1 MKTKIIIA
9 TAAVIIAAVAVT
21 LFISLGTKSDK
32 AVSSEKGQQEL
43 SASPTNLLCPEAS
56 STAFANNFVY
66 YKTYDGIAE
75 YDIESDSLA
84 MIKVK
89 LQEYS
94 NLSCYTIYDGVI
106 YAVRSVYNSATQKE
120 DYSIAPGTDAAP
132 FRNTVDY
139 NSGEVTEVYS
149 APKDS
154 ILGCMSM
161 DKDGDIYFV
170 EGKYKKSETDE
181 NGFSTGYA
189 LYKYDIKISD
199 KSEIT
204 KANTY
209 YISDG
214 KLYFTRLCPKTDTV
228 RLFIAPLSDPQNV
241 KDTGIDV
248 GSQISENTPYMYY
261 PADGDVYYSNGK
273 NKLYRYNE
281 DNEKSDTVC
290 TFKDKS
296 FVRYFQYFNNTMI
309 VLVREPNDNGKMYQ
323 YVLYYLDNDNKPQK
337 IIDDAKLNE
346 KYFYGYEYIDYM
358 TIFNN
363 CEDYFLLSTYNPDAD
378 TAAYLVDKDFKLHK
392 FISNGEWDYD
402 TYAEI
407 QSEM

>member
-120 DYSIAPGTDAAP
+120 DYSIVA
-132 FRNTVDY
+132 VDY

-181 NGFSTGYA
+181 NGFSTGYS
-189 LYKYDIKISD
+189 LYKYSLKNSD

-261 PADGDVYYSNGK
+261 PADGNVYYSNGE

>member
-120 DYSIAPGTDAAP
+120 DYSIV
-132 FRNTVDY
+132 TVDY

-181 NGFSTGYA
+181 NGFSTGYS
-189 LYKYDIKISD
+189 LYKYALKNSD

-261 PADGDVYYSNGK
+261 PTDGDVYYSNGE

-309 VLVREPNDNGKMYQ
+309 VLVCEPNDNGKMYQ

>member
-120 DYSIAPGTDAAP
+120 DYSIV
-132 FRNTVDY
+132 TVDY

-181 NGFSTGYA
+181 NGFSTGYS
-189 LYKYDIKISD
+189 LYKYALKNSD

-209 YISDG
+209 YIIDG

-248 GSQISENTPYMYY
+248 GSDISENTPYMYY
-261 PADGDVYYSNGK
+261 PADGDVYYSNGE

-363 CEDYFLLSTYNPDAD
+363 CEDYFLLSTYDPDAD

-407 QSEM
+407 QSGM

>member
-9 TAAVIIAAVAVT
+9 TAAVIIAAVAVA

-120 DYSIAPGTDAAP
+120 DYSIV
-132 FRNTVDY
+132 TVDY

-181 NGFSTGYA
+181 NGFSTGYS
-189 LYKYDIKISD
+189 LYKYALKNSD

-290 TFKDKS
+290 TFRDKS

>member
-120 DYSIAPGTDAAP
+120 DYSIV
-132 FRNTVDY
+132 TVDY

-181 NGFSTGYA
+181 NGFSTGYS
-189 LYKYDIKISD
+189 LYKYALKNSD

-296 FVRYFQYFNNTMI
+296 FGRYFQYFNNTMI

>member
-120 DYSIAPGTDAAP
+120 DYSIV
-132 FRNTVDY
+132 TVDY

-170 EGKYKKSETDE
+170 EGKYKKSETNE
-181 NGFSTGYA
+181 NGFSTGYS
-189 LYKYDIKISD
+189 LYKYALKNSD

-261 PADGDVYYSNGK
+261 PTAGDVYYSNGK

>member
-120 DYSIAPGTDAAP
+120 DYSIV
-132 FRNTVDY
+132 TVDY

-181 NGFSTGYA
+181 NGFSTGYS
-189 LYKYDIKISD
+189 LYKYALKNSD

-261 PADGDVYYSNGK
+261 PTDGDVYYSNGE
-273 NKLYRYNE
+273 NKLYGYNE

>member
-120 DYSIAPGTDAAP
+120 DYSIV
-132 FRNTVDY
+132 TVDY

-181 NGFSTGYA
+181 NGFSTGYS
-189 LYKYDIKISD
+189 LYKYALKNSD

-261 PADGDVYYSNGK
+261 PADGDVYYSNGE

-363 CEDYFLLSTYNPDAD
+363 REDYFLLSTYDPDAD

>member
-32 AVSSEKGQQEL
+32 AVSFEKGQQEL

-120 DYSIAPGTDAAP
+120 DYSIV
-132 FRNTVDY
+132 TVDY

-181 NGFSTGYA
+181 NGFSTGYS
-189 LYKYDIKISD
+189 LYKYALKNSD

-209 YISDG
+209 YIKVGDKYLYNSVNATNRR
-214 KLYFTRLCPKTDTV
+214 LYF
-228 RLFIAPLSDPQNV
+228 
-241 KDTGIDV
+241 KDTTDGAEWVFANKNNGTGVVASNNATYLMTPSANSNYLRSYKTETQTKV
-248 GSQISENTPYMYY
+248 G
-261 PADGDVYYSNGK
+261 VFF
-273 NKLYRYNE
+273 
-281 DNEKSDTVC
+281 
-290 TFKDKS
+290 FKK
-296 FVRYFQYFNNTMI
+296 
-309 VLVREPNDNGKMYQ
+309 E
-323 YVLYYLDNDNKPQK
+323 
-337 IIDDAKLNE
+337 
-346 KYFYGYEYIDYM
+346 
-358 TIFNN
+358 
-363 CEDYFLLSTYNPDAD
+363 
-378 TAAYLVDKDFKLHK
+378 
-392 FISNGEWDYD
+392 
-402 TYAEI
+402 
-407 QSEM
+407 

>member
-120 DYSIAPGTDAAP
+120 DYSIV
-132 FRNTVDY
+132 TVDY

-181 NGFSTGYA
+181 NGFSTGYS
-189 LYKYDIKISD
+189 LYKYALKNSD

-407 QSEM
+407 QSGM

>member
-32 AVSSEKGQQEL
+32 AVSSEKDQQEL

-120 DYSIAPGTDAAP
+120 DYSIV
-132 FRNTVDY
+132 TVDY

-181 NGFSTGYA
+181 NGFSTGYS
-189 LYKYDIKISD
+189 LYKYALKNSD

-261 PADGDVYYSNGK
+261 PTDGDVYYSNGE

-363 CEDYFLLSTYNPDAD
+363 CEDYFLLSTYDPDAD

>member
-120 DYSIAPGTDAAP
+120 DYSIV
-132 FRNTVDY
+132 TVDY

-181 NGFSTGYA
+181 NGFSTGYS
-189 LYKYDIKISD
+189 LYKYALKNSD

-209 YISDG
+209 YIIDG

-248 GSQISENTPYMYY
+248 GSDISENTPYMYY

-363 CEDYFLLSTYNPDAD
+363 CEDYFLLSTYDPDAD

>member
-120 DYSIAPGTDAAP
+120 DYSIV
-132 FRNTVDY
+132 TVDY

-181 NGFSTGYA
+181 NGFSTGYS
-189 LYKYDIKISD
+189 LYKYALKNSN

-261 PADGDVYYSNGK
+261 PTDGDVYYSNGE

-363 CEDYFLLSTYNPDAD
+363 CEDYFLLSTYDPDAD

>member
-9 TAAVIIAAVAVT
+9 AAALIIAAVAVT
-21 LFISLGTKSDK
+21 LFVSLGTKSDN

-106 YAVRSVYNSATQKE
+106 YAVRSAYNSATQKE
-120 DYSIAPGTDAAP
+120 EYSIV
-132 FRNTVDY
+132 TVDY

-149 APKDS
+149 TPKGS
-154 ILGCMSM
+154 VIGCMSM
-161 DKDGDIYFV
+161 DKDGYIYFV
-170 EGKYKKSETDE
+170 DGKYTKGETDD
-181 NGFSTGYA
+181 NGFNTGYA
-189 LYKYDIKISD
+189 LYKYDIKSTD

-248 GSQISENTPYMYY
+248 GSDISENTPYMYY
-261 PADGDVYYSNGK
+261 PADGDVYYSNGE

-363 CEDYFLLSTYNPDAD
+363 CEDYFLLSTYDPDAD

>member
-1 MKTKIIIA
+1 MTTKIIIA

-120 DYSIAPGTDAAP
+120 DYSIV
-132 FRNTVDY
+132 TVDY

-181 NGFSTGYA
+181 NGFSTGYS
-189 LYKYDIKISD
+189 LYKYALKNSD

-261 PADGDVYYSNGK
+261 PTDGDVYYSNGE

-363 CEDYFLLSTYNPDAD
+363 CEDYFLLSTYDPDAD

>member
-120 DYSIAPGTDAAP
+120 EYSIV
-132 FRNTVDY
+132 TVDY

-181 NGFSTGYA
+181 NGFSTGYS
-189 LYKYDIKISD
+189 LYKYALKNSD

-261 PADGDVYYSNGK
+261 PTDGDVYYSNGE

>member
-120 DYSIAPGTDAAP
+120 DYSIV
-132 FRNTVDY
+132 TVDY

-181 NGFSTGYA
+181 NGFSTGYS
-189 LYKYDIKISD
+189 LYKYALKNSD

-261 PADGDVYYSNGK
+261 PTDGDVYYSNGE

-363 CEDYFLLSTYNPDAD
+363 CEDYFLLSTYDPDAD

>member
-120 DYSIAPGTDAAP
+120 DYSIV
-132 FRNTVDY
+132 TVDY

-181 NGFSTGYA
+181 NGFSTGYS
-189 LYKYDIKISD
+189 LYKYALKNSD

-228 RLFIAPLSDPQNV
+228 RLFIAPLSDPQHV

-261 PADGDVYYSNGK
+261 PTDGDVYYSNGK

-363 CEDYFLLSTYNPDAD
+363 CEDYFLLSTYDPDAD

-407 QSEM
+407 QAGM

>member
-120 DYSIAPGTDAAP
+120 DYSIV
-132 FRNTVDY
+132 TVDY

-181 NGFSTGYA
+181 NGFSTGYS
-189 LYKYDIKISD
+189 LYKYALKNSD

-248 GSQISENTPYMYY
+248 GSQISENTTYMYY
-261 PADGDVYYSNGK
+261 PTDGDVYYSNGE

-363 CEDYFLLSTYNPDAD
+363 CEDYFLLSTYDPDAD

>member
-120 DYSIAPGTDAAP
+120 DYSIV
-132 FRNTVDY
+132 TVDY

-181 NGFSTGYA
+181 NGFSTGYS
-189 LYKYDIKISD
+189 LYKYTLKNSD

>member
-106 YAVRSVYNSATQKE
+106 YAVRLVYNSATQKE
-120 DYSIAPGTDAAP
+120 DYSIV
-132 FRNTVDY
+132 TVDY

-181 NGFSTGYA
+181 NGFSTGYS
-189 LYKYDIKISD
+189 LYKYALKNSD

-261 PADGDVYYSNGK
+261 PADGDVYYSNGE

-363 CEDYFLLSTYNPDAD
+363 CEDYFLLSTYDPDAD

>member
-120 DYSIAPGTDAAP
+120 DYSIV
-132 FRNTVDY
+132 TVDY

-181 NGFSTGYA
+181 NGFSTGYS
-189 LYKYDIKISD
+189 LYKYALKNSD

-261 PADGDVYYSNGK
+261 PTDGDVYYSNGE

>member
-1 MKTKIIIA
+1 MNTKIIIA

-120 DYSIAPGTDAAP
+120 DYSIV
-132 FRNTVDY
+132 TVDY

-181 NGFSTGYA
+181 NGFSTGYS
-189 LYKYDIKISD
+189 LYKYALKNSD

-261 PADGDVYYSNGK
+261 PTDGDVYYSNGE

>member
-32 AVSSEKGQQEL
+32 AVSSEKGHQEL

-120 DYSIAPGTDAAP
+120 DYSIV
-132 FRNTVDY
+132 TVDY

-181 NGFSTGYA
+181 NGFSTGYS
-189 LYKYDIKISD
+189 LYKYALKNSD

-261 PADGDVYYSNGK
+261 PADGDVYYSNGE

-363 CEDYFLLSTYNPDAD
+363 CEDYFLLSTYDPDAD

>member
-120 DYSIAPGTDAAP
+120 DYSIV
-132 FRNTVDY
+132 TVDY

-181 NGFSTGYA
+181 NGFSTGYS
-189 LYKYDIKISD
+189 LYKYALKNSD

-241 KDTGIDV
+241 EDTGIDV

>member
-94 NLSCYTIYDGVI
+94 NLFCYTIYDGVI

-120 DYSIAPGTDAAP
+120 DYSIV
-132 FRNTVDY
+132 TVDY

-181 NGFSTGYA
+181 NGFSTGYS
-189 LYKYDIKISD
+189 LYKYALKNSD

-261 PADGDVYYSNGK
+261 PTDGDVYYSNGE

-363 CEDYFLLSTYNPDAD
+363 CEDYFLLSTYDPDAD

>member
-106 YAVRSVYNSATQKE
+106 YAVRSVYNSSTQKE
-120 DYSIAPGTDAAP
+120 DYSIV
-132 FRNTVDY
+132 TVDY

-181 NGFSTGYA
+181 NGFSTGYS
-189 LYKYDIKISD
+189 LYKYALKNSD

-261 PADGDVYYSNGK
+261 PTDGDVYYSNGE

>member
-120 DYSIAPGTDAAP
+120 DYSIV
-132 FRNTVDY
+132 TVDY

-181 NGFSTGYA
+181 NGFSTGYS
-189 LYKYDIKISD
+189 LYKYALKNSD

-209 YISDG
+209 YISDS

>member
-120 DYSIAPGTDAAP
+120 DYSIV
-132 FRNTVDY
+132 TVDY

-181 NGFSTGYA
+181 IGFSTGYS
-189 LYKYDIKISD
+189 LYKYALKNSD

-363 CEDYFLLSTYNPDAD
+363 REDYFLLSTYNPDAD

>member
-120 DYSIAPGTDAAP
+120 DYSIV
-132 FRNTVDY
+132 TVDY

-170 EGKYKKSETDE
+170 GGKYKKSETDE
-181 NGFSTGYA
+181 NGFSTGYS
-189 LYKYDIKISD
+189 LYKYALKNSD

>member
-120 DYSIAPGTDAAP
+120 DYSIV
-132 FRNTVDY
+132 TVDY
-139 NSGEVTEVYS
+139 NSGDVTEVYS
-149 APKDS
+149 APKGS
-154 ILGCMSM
+154 VIGCMSM

-181 NGFSTGYA
+181 NGFSTGYS
-189 LYKYDIKISD
+189 LYKYALKNSD

-214 KLYFTRLCPKTDTV
+214 KLYFTRLCPKTDTI

>member
-120 DYSIAPGTDAAP
+120 DYSIV
-132 FRNTVDY
+132 TVDY

-181 NGFSTGYA
+181 NGFSTGYS
-189 LYKYDIKISD
+189 LYKYALKNSD

-261 PADGDVYYSNGK
+261 PTDGDVYYSNGE

-281 DNEKSDTVC
+281 DNEKSDTIC

-363 CEDYFLLSTYNPDAD
+363 CEDYFLLSTYDPDAD

>member
-120 DYSIAPGTDAAP
+120 DYSIV
-132 FRNTVDY
+132 TVDY

-181 NGFSTGYA
+181 NGFSTGYS
-189 LYKYDIKISD
+189 LYKYALKNSD

-261 PADGDVYYSNGK
+261 PTDGDVYYSNGK

-363 CEDYFLLSTYNPDAD
+363 CEDYFLLSTYDPDAD

-407 QSEM
+407 QAGM

>member
-120 DYSIAPGTDAAP
+120 DYSIV
-132 FRNTVDY
+132 TVDY

-181 NGFSTGYA
+181 NGFSTGYS
-189 LYKYDIKISD
+189 LYKYALKNSD

-248 GSQISENTPYMYY
+248 VSQISENTPYMYY
-261 PADGDVYYSNGK
+261 PTDGDVYYSNGE

>member
-120 DYSIAPGTDAAP
+120 DYSIV
-132 FRNTVDY
+132 TVDY

-181 NGFSTGYA
+181 NGFSTGYS
-189 LYKYDIKISD
+189 LYKYALKNSD

-261 PADGDVYYSNGK
+261 SAAGDVYYSNGK

>member
-84 MIKVK
+84 MIKVM

-120 DYSIAPGTDAAP
+120 DYSIV
-132 FRNTVDY
+132 TVDY

-181 NGFSTGYA
+181 NGFSTGYS
-189 LYKYDIKISD
+189 LYKYALKNSD

-261 PADGDVYYSNGK
+261 PTDGDVYYSNGE

-363 CEDYFLLSTYNPDAD
+363 CEDYFLLSTYDPDAD

-407 QSEM
+407 QAGM

>member
-9 TAAVIIAAVAVT
+9 TAAVIIAAVVVT

-32 AVSSEKGQQEL
+32 AVSSEKDQQEL

-120 DYSIAPGTDAAP
+120 DYSIV
-132 FRNTVDY
+132 TVDY

-170 EGKYKKSETDE
+170 EGKYKKGETDE
-181 NGFSTGYA
+181 NGFSTGYS
-189 LYKYDIKISD
+189 LYKYALKNSD

-363 CEDYFLLSTYNPDAD
+363 CEDYFLLSTYDPDAD

>member
-9 TAAVIIAAVAVT
+9 TAAVIIAAVTVT

-120 DYSIAPGTDAAP
+120 DYSIV
-132 FRNTVDY
+132 TVDY

-149 APKDS
+149 APKGS

-181 NGFSTGYA
+181 NGFSTGYS
-189 LYKYDIKISD
+189 LYKYALKNSD

-363 CEDYFLLSTYNPDAD
+363 CEDYFLLSTYDPDAD